1 MTQVV
6 SPSATNS
13 ITPGQ
18 IGKIQELL
26 GAALRKSGLQ
36 SEPTQL
42 VIEQQGD
49 ALVAEMV
56 ATVRKRVEA
65 VSSMIV
71 RHAKANRNRTPQQVL
86 DATGRKQYTD
96 SKVVKAMPKGEGDET
111 DVHFF
116 KLGRYV
122 SDADLE
128 KEYELRGLKPA
139 DPYSLAA
146 VNEADPAFA
155 DEYPN
160 GTHWKD
166 ASGNWCYAAFNQWN
180 DDERRVNVDRGDD
193 SDWLVSWWF
202 AGLRK

>member
-13 ITPGQ
+13 ITSGQ

-36 SEPTQL
+36 SEPTQS

-49 ALVAEMV
+49 ALVADMV

-71 RHAKANRNRTPQQVL
+71 RHVKVNRNRTPQQVL

-96 SKVVKAMPKGEGDET
+96 SKVVKAMPRGEDDET

-166 ASGNWCYAAFNQWN
+166 TSGNWCYAAFDRWVGGGRDVRVSR
-180 DDERRVNVDRGDD
+180 DDGGWVGR
-193 SDWLVSWWF
+193 WWG